1 MLTFYLLG
9 CIFVAIL
16 NVVLLK
22 TKEDFLKNL
31 DTKTKRSVMG
41 FSILMSWLTIALV
54 IKSVCFKK

>member
-9 CIFVAIL
+9 CIFVATL
-16 NVVLLK
+16 NLVLLK

-41 FSILMSWLTIALV
+41 FSILMSWLTIAFV

>member
-9 CIFVAIL
+9 CVFVAIL
-16 NVVLLK
+16 NLVLLK

-31 DTKTKRSVMG
+31 DSKTKRSVMG
-41 FSILMSWLTIALV
+41 FSVLMSWLTIALI

>member
-9 CIFVAIL
+9 CVFVAIL

-31 DTKTKRSVMG
+31 DTKTKRGVMG

-54 IKSVCFKK
+54 IKSICFKK

>member
-16 NVVLLK
+16 NLVLLK

-31 DTKTKRSVMG
+31 DSKTKRSVMG
-41 FSILMSWLTIALV
+41 FSILMSWLTIALI